1 MKNTYFRL
9 ILGPP
14 KAPNRLPKWSQIS
27 PQGGSRGGSGGVFL
41 FPPFFPPCWSVLG
54 ASWTRFGGVPG
65 GSRDPFGAL
74 GGGWLGV
81 LFSTIFPE
89 RFCER
94 FWPQVGAPNG
104 SKSGQEGSRNRRR
117 SERAGKPIFCTPPT
131 QNGDFRLPKA
141 SQDGLRT
148 GRKLC
153 WKGACT
159 QDRGEEPKMA
169 PKRSQRTP

>member
-1 MKNTYFRL
+1 M
-9 ILGPP
+9 
-14 KAPNRLPKWSQIS
+14 
-27 PQGGSRGGSGGVFL
+27 FL
-41 FPPFFPPCWSVLG
+41 FPSFFPPCWSVLG
-54 ASWTRFGGVPG
+54 ASWTRFGRIPG
-65 GSRDPFGAL
+65 GSRNPFGAL

-104 SKSGQEGSRNRRR
+104 SKSGQEGSRNLRR
-117 SERAGKPIFCTPPT
+117 SERAGILSFCTPPT

-148 GRKLC
+148 GRKLR

-169 PKRSQRTP
+169 PKRSQRTPHRGPKSSRNRARSQVQLATHLG